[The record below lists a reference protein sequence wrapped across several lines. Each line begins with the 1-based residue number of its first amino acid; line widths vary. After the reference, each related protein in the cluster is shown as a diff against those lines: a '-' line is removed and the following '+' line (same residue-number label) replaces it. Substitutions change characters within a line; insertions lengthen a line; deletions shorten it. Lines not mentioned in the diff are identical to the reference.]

1 MPDFLTS
8 LLRTYVPIAVGAL
21 VSWLL
26 TLGVELDAETQTG
39 LIVALTGLSQA
50 AYYALVRALEPH
62 MPDWLTRIVLGSAK
76 APMYLNTIRD
86 GAPVVAGRVLPD
98 AEASTD
104 ITKG

>member
-26 TLGVELDAETQTG
+26 TLGVELDAETQAG

-50 AYYALVRALEPH
+50 AYYALVRAVEPH

-76 APMYLNTIRD
+76 APAYDD
-86 GAPVVAGRVLPD
+86 GGPIVAGRVLPD

-104 ITKG
+104 ITKGR

>member
-26 TLGVELDAETQTG
+26 TLGIELDAETQAG

-50 AYYALVRALEPH
+50 AYYALVRALEPRL
-62 MPDWLTRIVLGSAK
+62 PDWLKRVVLGSSK
-76 APMYLNTIRD
+76 EPMYVNVLRD
-86 GAPVVAGRVLPD
+86 GSPIVAGRVLPD
-98 AEASTD
+98 AEAAQD
-104 ITKG
+104 ITR

>member
-1 MPDFLTS
+1 MPDFLVS

-26 TLGVELDAETQTG
+26 TLGIELDAETQAG

-50 AYYALVRALEPH
+50 AYYALVRAIEPRL
-62 MPDWLTRIVLGSAK
+62 PDWLTRALLGSAK
-76 APMYLNTIRD
+76 APVYD

-98 AEASTD
+98 GEASTD
-104 ITKG
+104 ITREG